1 MESVS
6 FLPAFVAGIITFF
19 SPCVLPLIPVYISY
33 ITGISFQALTEKNG
47 ASFSFVFV
55 RILMFVLGFTFVF
68 TLMGATASVIGG
80 FLQAHRRI
88 LMIIA
93 GIAISIFGLH
103 LIGLIK
109 IRFLEQEKRAQMKKR
124 SSFIGP
130 FIMGMAFAI
139 GWIPCVGPILG
150 SVLLLASVTE
160 SVYSGML
167 LLATYSLGF
176 GLPFLLV
183 GLSINQF
190 LKFFKRIRGAFP
202 YIKIGSGVILLL
214 FGILLII
221 NKLSLLI
228 PSI

>member
-1 MESVS
+1 MKSVS
-6 FLPAFVAGIITFF
+6 LLPAFFAGVLTFF
-19 SPCVLPLIPVYISY
+19 SPCVLPLIPGYISY

-47 ASFSFVFV
+47 TSFGFIFV
-55 RILMFVLGFTFVF
+55 RVLLFVLGFTFVF

-80 FLQAHRRI
+80 FLQTYRRI

-93 GIAISIFGLH
+93 GIAISVFGLH

-139 GWIPCVGPILG
+139 GWTPCVGPILG
-150 SVLLLASVTE
+150 SVLLVASVSD

-176 GLPFLLV
+176 GLPFLIV

-190 LKFFKRIRGAFP
+190 LKFFKRIKGAFP
-202 YIKIGSGVILLL
+202 YIKIASGGILIV
-214 FGILLII
+214 FGILLIL

-228 PSI
+228 PRV